1 MTLKLLSWNV
11 RGLNN
16 PRKMEVCKNLLKEW
30 RCDIVCL
37 LVSTVNYD
45 GSSSRFRGLSN
56 SLGVIGSFK

>member
-1 MTLKLLSWNV
+1 MRVVLKDLLNLGQKGIREL
-11 RGLNN
+11 RG
-16 PRKMEVCKNLLKEW
+16 
-30 RCDIVCL
+30 